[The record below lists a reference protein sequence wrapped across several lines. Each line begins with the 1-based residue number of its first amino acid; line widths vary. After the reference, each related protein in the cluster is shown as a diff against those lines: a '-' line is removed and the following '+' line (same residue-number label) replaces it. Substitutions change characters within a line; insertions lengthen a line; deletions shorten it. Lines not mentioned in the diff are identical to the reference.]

1 MRWDGAREAHQPI
14 ESDGTD
20 SDRREPSDA
29 HYDLRSPFDRRL
41 ANRGKLHAKRL
52 VQRVLWVALGAVG
65 RLTSLHLGPRPPL
78 RPSDPRI
85 RRILVVRVDLIG
97 DVVLSLPAVRA
108 LRRAYPQA
116 AIDLLVLPASAG
128 VLAGE
133 RDIARVLTYDFNIW
147 RRPSGLFNPRHWQEA
162 RAVLATLREPRYDL
176 CVSVSG
182 DWGSVLARLSGAR
195 RRVGYAGEAY
205 PGMMTDPV
213 PGRRYAVA
221 MHEVEYVL
229 RLARAAG
236 GIVLTEDA
244 LPRLGVAPEA
254 AAAIDRV
261 LQRAGPGG
269 SSRRP
274 LVALHAGAQNG
285 QAKRWPAASWAALA
299 DRLTAELGA
308 QVILTGAPGDA
319 PLAAAIRRR
328 ARRPVHDLAGQTSLP
343 ELVAVLARCD
353 LVVSGDSGPLHIACA
368 VGTPV
373 VGLYGPTDPT
383 ISGPLAPAA
392 IVLRRAIWCA
402 PCYDA
407 SATAD
412 CRFSNPVC
420 MKGLAPD
427 TVFAAAQQQLAR
439 RMPEAIRAQ
448 SAPESDERNHEP
460 ATPNTTS
467 AT

>member
-1 MRWDGAREAHQPI
+1 MRSVRTRETHQPTGL
-14 ESDGTD
+14 EGTAP
-20 SDRREPSDA
+20 DRREPPDA
-29 HYDLRSPFDRRL
+29 YYDLRDPFDRRL
-41 ANRGKLHAKRL
+41 ADHAKVRAKRL
-52 VQRVLWVALGAVG
+52 AQRVIWVVLGTAG

-78 RPSDPRI
+78 RPGDPRI

-116 AIDLLVLPASAG
+116 AIDMLVLPASTG

-133 RDIARVLTYDFNIW
+133 RDIAHVLTYDFNIW
-147 RRPSGLFNPRHWQEA
+147 RRPAGLFNPRNWQGA
-162 RAVLATLREPRYDL
+162 RLLLAMLREPHYDL

-205 PGMMTDPV
+205 PGLMTDPV
-213 PGRRYAVA
+213 PGGRYAVT

-236 GIVLTEDA
+236 GIVAAEDT
-244 LPRLGVAPEA
+244 LPRLSVAPEA
-254 AAAIDRV
+254 AVGIERM
-261 LQRAGPGG
+261 LQRAGPSG
-269 SSRRP
+269 SSSR

-285 QAKRWPAASWAALA
+285 RAKRWPAAYWAALA
-299 DRLTAELGA
+299 DRLTAELDA

-319 PLAAAIRRR
+319 PLTAAIQRR
-328 ARRPVHDLAGQTSLP
+328 ARRVVHDLAGRTSLP
-343 ELVAVLARCD
+343 ELVALLARCD

-373 VGLYGPTDPT
+373 VGLYGPTDPN
-383 ISGPLAPAA
+383 ISGPLGPNA
-392 IVLRRAIWCA
+392 IVLRRDIWCA

-420 MKGLAPD
+420 MKELAPEV
-427 TVFAAAQQQLAR
+427 VFAAARQQVTR
-439 RMPEAIRAQ
+439 RMPEAILAQ
-448 SAPESDERNHEP
+448 SAPESDERNAP
-460 ATPNTTS
+460 ATQNSS
-467 AT
+467 AF

>member
-1 MRWDGAREAHQPI
+1 MRWDGARETHRPI
-14 ESDGTD
+14 ELDGTAP
-20 SDRREPSDA
+20 DRREPSGA
-29 HYDLRSPFDRRL
+29 YYDLRYPFDRRL
-41 ANRGKLHAKRL
+41 ANRAKLRAKRL
-52 VQRVLWVALGAVG
+52 AQHVIWVALGTVG

-78 RPSDPRI
+78 RPGDPRI
-85 RRILVVRVDLIG
+85 RRILVIRVDLIG

-116 AIDLLVLPASAG
+116 AIDMLVLPAATG

-147 RRPSGLFNPRHWQEA
+147 RRPAGLFNPRNWQGV
-162 RAVLATLREPRYDL
+162 RPLLAMLREPRYDL

-205 PGMMTDPV
+205 PGLMTDPV
-213 PGRRYAVA
+213 PGRRYAVT

-236 GIVLTEDA
+236 GVVAAEDA

-254 AAAIDRV
+254 AAGIECV
-261 LQRAGPGG
+261 LQRAGLGG
-269 SSRRP
+269 NSRP

-285 QAKRWPAASWAALA
+285 RAKRWPAAHWAALA

-308 QVILTGAPGDA
+308 RVILTGAPGDA
-319 PLAAAIRRR
+319 PLTAAIQRR
-328 ARRPVHDLAGQTSLP
+328 ARRAVHDLAGQTSLP
-343 ELVAVLARCD
+343 ELVALLAQCD

-373 VGLYGPTDPT
+373 VGLYGPTDPN
-383 ISGPLAPAA
+383 ISGPLGPDA

-427 TVFAAAQQQLAR
+427 AVFTAARQQLAR
-439 RMPEAIRAQ
+439 RMPAAILAQ
-448 SAPESDERNHEP
+448 SAPESDERSEP
-460 ATPNTTS
+460 ATQNTL